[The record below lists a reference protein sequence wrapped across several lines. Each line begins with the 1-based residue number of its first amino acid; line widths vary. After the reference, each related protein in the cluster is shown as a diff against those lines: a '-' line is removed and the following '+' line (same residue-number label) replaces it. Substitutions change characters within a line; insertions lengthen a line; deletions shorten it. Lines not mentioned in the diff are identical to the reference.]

1 MLRSIMTETASIDS
15 TVGQTARRLRW
26 LRGWSG
32 LWKGALAGAGI
43 YLLALIT
50 YKLAPVPDLVVSI
63 AGWAALGATGVGFF
77 AGFWRRI
84 PFSEAARWLD
94 EREGLQQRLA
104 TALEVSRQPSGTAW
118 KDLVMSDASAA
129 AARIQPARL
138 LPVGLPRIARSLML
152 VLALIV
158 GLGFVP
164 EFRSKAHVQK
174 QADAAVIRE
183 VGRQLALVTRKSI
196 EQRPPNAEPV
206 RRKLE
211 DVQELGQRL
220 TQAKLTRDDAL
231 KDLAKTTEQLR
242 QQAADLAKNP
252 ALKRMEQAA
261 RNPGGRSPANQAQ
274 LQKQMDAL
282 KQQMGDKAGSPDA
295 ADQLKKDLDKLKDA
309 AKGMAENPSG
319 ATDAMKQQ
327 LSSMASELARK
338 AESLGMPMPSLDEA
352 AAALQASQVDQFL
365 KDLNVADRDL
375 EKMADLAR
383 QMAQLQ
389 QQAQKLGKDLAE
401 QLQNGEA
408 QAAADTLQRMQD
420 LMKNPQLTPEQL
432 AQLQEE
438 LGRSVKPGEQYGK
451 VGEKL
456 AKALKQSKAGSTQ
469 DARQSLAEAKKELE
483 DLMKEMGD
491 LEGLMASLQQ
501 LQKAQA
507 CVGNCQAWGSQ
518 PARYIRAGNS
528 GRRGGK
534 GVGTWSESDPWS
546 LPDHLDE
553 LWDNSGLNRPDRDP
567 KGQTER
573 DTDIAGNLAPTKIK
587 GQMQPGGPMP
597 SITLKGLSIK
607 GESKVAYTE
616 AVTAAQSEA
625 QSALNQEQVPKA
637 YRGAVR
643 DYFDDLK

>member
-1 MLRSIMTETASIDS
+1 MATMNSIDS
-15 TVGQTARRLRW
+15 AVGQTARRLRW
-26 LRGWSG
+26 LKGWSG
-32 LWKGALAGAGI
+32 LWKGALIGAGL
-43 YLLALIT
+43 YLLALIVF
-50 YKLAPVPDLVVSI
+50 KLAPIPHVAVRI
-63 AGWAALGATGVGFF
+63 AGWVALLVTV
-77 AGFWRRI
+77 AGFAAGYWRRI
-84 PFSEAARWLD
+84 PESEAARWLD

-104 TALEVSRQPSGTAW
+104 TALEVAKQERESAW
-118 KDLVMSDASAA
+118 KTLVVSDASAA
-129 AARIQPARL
+129 AAKIQPSRL
-138 LPVGLPRIARSLML
+138 LPVGLPRMARALVL
-152 VLALIV
+152 VLAVIAA
-158 GLGFVP
+158 LGFVP
-164 EFRSKAHVQK
+164 EYRSRAHVQK

-183 VGRQLALVTRKSI
+183 VGRQLVTLTRKSV

-206 RRKLE
+206 RKKLE

-309 AKGMAENPSG
+309 AKGMADNPSG

-352 AAALQASQVDQFL
+352 VAALQASQVDQFL

-408 QAAADTLQRMQD
+408 QAAASTLERMQE
-420 LMKNPQLTPEQL
+420 LMKNSQLSPQQL

-438 LGRSVKPGEQYGK
+438 LERSVKPGEQYGK

-456 AKALKQSKAGSTQ
+456 AKALKQSKAGSAQ
-469 DARQSLAEAKKELE
+469 EARQSLAEAKKELE

-491 LEGLMASLQQ
+491 LEGLMASLQN

-507 CVGNCQAWGSQ
+507 CVGNCQGWGSQ
-518 PARYIRAGNS
+518 VSRYIRAGNS
-528 GRRGGK
+528 GRKGGK
-534 GVGTWSESDPWS
+534 GVGTWSDSDPWS
-546 LPDHLDE
+546 LPDQLDD

-587 GQMQPGGPMP
+587 GQMQPGRPMP
-597 SITLKGLSIK
+597 SITRPALSIK

-643 DYFDDLK
+643 DYFDDLKQ